1 MEAKTTIFSG
11 VCFFCL
17 SHCNDVWCNACEY
30 DFITDAERCPVCA
43 RRTNKNAICGA
54 CINQSPYF
62 SSTTVLFDY
71 QYPAKRL
78 IQEFKFNRRPELA
91 RCFAKKIKTKLTC
104 SRSLPEII
112 IPVPLHKIRQ
122 HERGYNQS
130 LELAKNL
137 AKQLGLIVDASLC
150 KRIRNTGPQSSL
162 TGEMRKNNVKGAF
175 ELIKHYPLNHIA
187 IVDDVVTTG
196 STVNEV
202 ASLFIKGGCRRVD
215 VWAIAR
221 T

>member
-1 MEAKTTIFSG
+1 M
-11 VCFFCL
+11 
-17 SHCNDVWCNACEY
+17 
-30 DFITDAERCPVCA
+30 
-43 RRTNKNAICGA
+43 
-54 CINQSPYF
+54 
-62 SSTTVLFDY
+62 FDY

-91 RCFAKKIKTKLTC
+91 RCFAKKIKKKLVC
-104 SRSLPEII
+104 NRSLPEII

-122 HERGYNQS
+122 QERGYNQS

-137 AKQLGLIVDASLC
+137 AKQLDLIVDGSLC
-150 KRIRNTGPQSSL
+150 KRTKNTGPQSALSA
-162 TGEMRKNNVKGAF
+162 EMRKNNVKGAF
-175 ELIKHYPLNHIA
+175 KLLKNYPLNHIA

-202 ASLFIKGGCRRVD
+202 ASLFIKAGCRRVE